1 MQRYRLGQ
9 AAELLGV
16 SVDVL
21 RRWVDAGRLVAKRS
35 DGNQRLI
42 DGPELA
48 RFAVELAESVD
59 PDDAAILS
67 ARNRF
72 TGLITRVVTDKVMAQ
87 VELQTGPHRVVA
99 LISSEAV
106 QDLGLAPGVMASAVV
121 KATNVVIERD
131 DR

>member
-1 MQRYRLGQ
+1 M
-9 AAELLGV
+9 
-16 SVDVL
+16 L

-48 RFAVELAESVD
+48 RFAVELTDSTD
-59 PDDAAILS
+59 PEDTAALS

-72 TGLITRVVTDKVMAQ
+72 TGLITRVVADKVMAQ
-87 VELQTGPHRVVA
+87 VELQSGPHRIVA

-106 QDLGLAPGVMASAVV
+106 DDLGLEPGVMASAVV

>member
-131 DR
+131 ER